1 MDVDYLTKNSQGIDR
16 NFIRVICG
24 KSISTEDTENEVEL
38 TTVLRKMI
46 RVSDKKEKDMKTSRS
61 IRPEKGEYAS
71 EYQYYID
78 LVQDGDIIEVLQ
90 RQIADTAASLASVS
104 EAAADFRYAP
114 DKWSIK
120 EIAGHM
126 GDTERVF
133 AYRAL
138 CFARGET
145 AKLPGFDQD
154 LWAKV
159 ASFGARTLKS
169 LTEELVLTRRMTI
182 SLLEHLNEEE
192 WLREGIANENN
203 ITVRAVA
210 YAIAGH
216 ERHHLNILRTRY
228 KVLRPNSDSE
238 QASSFLQ

>member
-1 MDVDYLTKNSQGIDR
+1 MDIDYLTKNSQDIDR
-16 NFIRVICG
+16 NFIRVIRG
-24 KSISTEDTENEVEL
+24 KRFSTEDTENEVEL
-38 TTVLRKMI
+38 TA
-46 RVSDKKEKDMKTSRS
+46 VSDKKEKEMKTSRS
-61 IRPEKGEYAS
+61 IRPEKEEYAS

-78 LVQDGDIIEVLQ
+78 LVQDGDIIEVLH

-104 EAAADFRYAP
+104 EAAADFRYAS

-154 LWAKV
+154 LWARA
-159 ASFGARTLKS
+159 ASFGVRTLKS

-182 SLLEHLNEEE
+182 SLLEPLNEEE

-203 ITVRAVA
+203 FTVRAVA

-238 QASSFLQ
+238 QAASFLQ

>member
-1 MDVDYLTKNSQGIDR
+1 
-16 NFIRVICG
+16 
-24 KSISTEDTENEVEL
+24 
-38 TTVLRKMI
+38 MI
-46 RVSDKKEKDMKTSRS
+46 TISDKKEKDMTTSRS

-78 LVQDGDIIEVLQ
+78 LVQDGDIIEVLH

-126 GDTERVF
+126 VDTERVF

-154 LWAKV
+154 LWARA
-159 ASFGARTLKS
+159 ASFGVRTLKS

-182 SLLEHLNEEE
+182 SLLEPLNEEE
-192 WLREGIANENN
+192 WLRGGIANENN
-203 ITVRAVA
+203 FTVRAVA

-238 QASSFLQ
+238 QASSFLK

>member
-1 MDVDYLTKNSQGIDR
+1 MDIDYLTKNSQDIDR
-16 NFIRVICG
+16 NFIRVIRE
-24 KSISTEDTENEVEL
+24 KRFSTEDTENEVEL
-38 TTVLRKMI
+38 TA
-46 RVSDKKEKDMKTSRS
+46 VSDKKEKDMKTSRS
-61 IRPEKGEYAS
+61 IRPEKREYAS

-78 LVQDGDIIEVLQ
+78 LVQDGDIIEVLH

-138 CFARGET
+138 CFARSET

-154 LWAKV
+154 LWVKA
-159 ASFGARTLKS
+159 ASFGVRTLKS
-169 LTEELVLTRRMTI
+169 LTEELVLTRRMTLN
-182 SLLEHLNEEE
+182 LLEHLNEEE
-192 WLREGIANENN
+192 WLRGGIANESNF
-203 ITVRAVA
+203 TVRAVA

>member
-1 MDVDYLTKNSQGIDR
+1 MDVDYLTKNSQGIER
-16 NFIRVICG
+16 KFTRVIRG
-24 KSISTEDTENEVEL
+24 KSFSTEDAENEVEL
-38 TTVLRKMI
+38 TSVLSKI
-46 RVSDKKEKDMKTSRS
+46 ITISDKKEKDMKTSRS

-78 LVQDGDIIEVLQ
+78 LVQDGDIIEVLH
-90 RQIADTAASLASVS
+90 RQIADTATSLASVS
-104 EAAADFRYAP
+104 ETTADFRYAS

-145 AKLPGFDQD
+145 ARLPGFDQD
-154 LWAKV
+154 LWAKA

-182 SLLEHLNEEE
+182 NLLEHLNEEE
-192 WLREGIANENN
+192 WLRGGTANENN
-203 ITVRAVA
+203 FTVRAIA

-228 KVLRPNSDSE
+228 KVLQPNDDGE
-238 QASSFLQ
+238 QAASFLQ